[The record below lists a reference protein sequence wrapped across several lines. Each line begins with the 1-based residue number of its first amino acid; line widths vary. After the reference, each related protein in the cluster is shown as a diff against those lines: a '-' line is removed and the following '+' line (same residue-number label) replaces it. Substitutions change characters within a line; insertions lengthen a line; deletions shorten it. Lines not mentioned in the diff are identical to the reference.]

1 LNSIVVELKGR
12 FVVPGLGRDAARYAR
27 TLLSAIPKAEWLK
40 DFIANPSQEQRI
52 DAMAGHITRTRR
64 RVLVVLDDLDR
75 MEARELETVFKLLRG
90 SDRLSNITFLC
101 AYSPPELAQILK
113 ATRPSQNTS
122 TFIEKF
128 FPVRYSLPPVD
139 PSLLRDLFSQRAAN
153 VVTHFVPSLRDDLSK
168 SLESIWEGG
177 AASYFGNLR
186 RIKLFLNRIVH
197 SLERIGREVNA
208 EDFIRLE
215 LIREIEPNLYE
226 QIYSSP
232 EYFWSREFAFEAP
245 LKGPSVFDKD
255 EAKKERAVFY
265 EQTKAAAPPERQYV
279 FQLLADLFP
288 HFARYQEKFIA
299 KTVDAVEAEKDR
311 RICHPRYFRSY
322 FLLNVPSELFSQK
335 DFQSFVQS
343 VRDEGEDKAV
353 DVFNRTYRSVKGDFT
368 RWHFVHLVENAF
380 DDFKL
385 QVRRGLCRAMAQNS
399 ALWQGDA
406 FELLIAISTTRETL
420 KKTAE
425 SDGRQELLRAI
436 IRESASTLY
445 TLILLRRLEY
455 DLNSVLAEGEQYR
468 AVGFG
473 PPNSDT
479 NRKLL
484 SDLQAIKAFATEHV
498 RERYIR
504 PDAPSVFEQFGSL
517 GSGVNRIEPNIFLF
531 NWQYLGSD
539 AQADERKYLQ
549 NLFVKRPKDLNAF
562 LNLMFRVEFIDDYT
576 QLKPLIDYKELSE
589 LITMNEAFLE
599 RDNVE
604 QFRKRYDA
612 ERGPDRPS
620 TPSGA

>member
-1 LNSIVVELKGR
+1 
-12 FVVPGLGRDAARYAR
+12 
-27 TLLSAIPKAEWLK
+27 
-40 DFIANPSQEQRI
+40 
-52 DAMAGHITRTRR
+52 
-64 RVLVVLDDLDR
+64 
-75 MEARELETVFKLLRG
+75 
-90 SDRLSNITFLC
+90 
-101 AYSPPELAQILK
+101 
-113 ATRPSQNTS
+113 
-122 TFIEKF
+122 
-128 FPVRYSLPPVD
+128 
-139 PSLLRDLFSQRAAN
+139 
-153 VVTHFVPSLRDDLSK
+153 VPSLHDDLSK

-177 AASYFGNLR
+177 AVSYFGNLR

-197 SLERIGREVNA
+197 SIERIGHEVNA

-226 QIYSSP
+226 HIYRSP
-232 EYFWSREFAFEAP
+232 DYFWSREFAFEAP
-245 LKGPSVFDKD
+245 LKGPTVFDKD

-265 EQTKAAAPPERQYV
+265 ERTKAAVPPETQYV

-288 HFARYQEKFIA
+288 HFARYQQNFIA
-299 KTVDAVEAEKDR
+299 KTLDALDAEKER

-343 VRDEGEDKAV
+343 VRDKAEDRAV

-385 QVRRGLCRAMAQNS
+385 EVRRGLCRGMAQNS

-406 FELLIAISTTRETL
+406 FELLIAISTTRETCM
-420 KKTAE
+420 KIVE
-425 SDGRQELLRAI
+425 SAGRQELLRAI

-445 TLILLRRLEY
+445 TLILLRRLEH

-468 AVGFG
+468 AVGFA
-473 PPNSDT
+473 PQNST
-479 NRKLL
+479 AAQLQ
-484 SDLQAIKAFATEHV
+484 SDLQEIKAFATEHV
-498 RERYIR
+498 RERYLR

-517 GSGVNRIEPNIFLF
+517 GSGMNGIEPNIFLF
-531 NWQYLGSD
+531 NWQNLGPD

-549 NLFVKRPKDLNAF
+549 NLFVKHPKDLNAF

-576 QLKPLIDYKELSE
+576 QLKPLIDYKELSD
-589 LITMNEAFLE
+589 LITLNEAVLD
-599 RDNVE
+599 RDYVE

-612 ERGPDRPS
+612 EGGPDKPS
-620 TPSGA
+620 PSAT